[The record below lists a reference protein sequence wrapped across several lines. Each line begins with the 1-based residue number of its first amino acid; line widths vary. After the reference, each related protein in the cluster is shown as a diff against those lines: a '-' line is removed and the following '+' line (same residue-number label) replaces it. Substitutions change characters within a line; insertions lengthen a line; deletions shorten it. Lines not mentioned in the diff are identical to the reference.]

1 MGDGGCY
8 CSAAFGFGGLLEGE
22 DGAVCAG
29 DFELA
34 FYLYGRFCKGCED
47 GFGEVAYGCAGGGE
61 ECVEG

>member
-34 FYLYGRFCKGCED
+34 FYFYRGLCERGED
-47 GFGEVAYGCAGGGE
+47 GFGEVAYGCP
-61 ECVEG
+61 

>member
-8 CSAAFGFGGLLEGE
+8 GGAAFRLGGLLEGE

-34 FYLYGRFCKGCED
+34 FYFYRGLCERGED
-47 GFGEVAYGCAGGGE
+47 GFGEVAYGCP
-61 ECVEG
+61 